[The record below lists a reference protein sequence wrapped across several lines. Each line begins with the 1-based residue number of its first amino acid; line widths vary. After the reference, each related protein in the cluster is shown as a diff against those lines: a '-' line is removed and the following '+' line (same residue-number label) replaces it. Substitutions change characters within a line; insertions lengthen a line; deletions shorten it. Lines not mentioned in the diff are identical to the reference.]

1 MNATIRNTREHLLR
15 KEQKKTKEK
24 NHQKPAENKKK
35 NIKELWGR
43 AKSTEIMK
51 IKSTWRGAI
60 MWNCWH
66 SSSSTRSYNRGDRS
80 FFIAPAEGNT
90 PLNIFFDKNAEEMSF
105 PTIFCGKNRAENT
118 EREVNVS
125 YGDICKS
132 ELRNVDRR
140 VASHIPNI
148 FF

>member
-1 MNATIRNTREHLLR
+1 MQHTRHKYEEWASVFEMMLNPVIDLTT
-15 KEQKKTKEK
+15 EG
-24 NHQKPAENKKK
+24 AEVF
-35 NIKELWGR
+35 
-43 AKSTEIMK
+43 
-51 IKSTWRGAI
+51 
-60 MWNCWH
+60 
-66 SSSSTRSYNRGDRS
+66 S
-80 FFIAPAEGNT
+80 FAPAEGNT

-105 PTIFCGKNRAENT
+105 PTIFCGKNRADNT